1 MFAFTFQGKSCE
13 FYGKRGINWDV
24 TPVIR
29 KTEASVLS
37 VEVFVHIFNNCIHNQ
52 VTVAS
57 ITQEKW
63 YPELTKAYLRSDN
76 TGCYHGGYLLTG
88 LPSVGSNSG
97 IKVTCYDFSEAKH
110 GKDICDRKTA
120 TMKQHARR
128 RS

>member
-37 VEVFVHIFNNCIHNQ
+37 VEVFVHIFNNCIQSQ

-57 ITQEKW
+57 ITQEMLSTLKKW
-63 YPELTKAYLRSDN
+63 YPDP
-76 TGCYHGGYLLTG
+76 
-88 LPSVGSNSG
+88 LPIAV
-97 IKVTCYDFSEAKH
+97 
-110 GKDICDRKTA
+110 
-120 TMKQHARR
+120 
-128 RS
+128 